1 MIRMRYLMFV
11 LVSMILMSG
20 NRLNAQ
26 NPANLNLGNDPSKYV
41 GFAQSIYWSALSMEE
56 KQTFIFAY
64 ISSAYET
71 RSLANQIFKSSSR
84 EKKKFNDKI
93 DWYFRIWGDLLD
105 MKQAGDISIDE
116 FIGWIDLF
124 YSIDFNQDKLFSEA
138 LAYAYRK
145 VKGEDKALL
154 ELFLGRSLESRAKL
168 SVNEVLQQQTIKK
181 QVAKSAARDVIME
194 FNHVMPETQT
204 AETPTPID
212 DSPTPLSDMD
222 TRIVNMAV
230 EVECVNHSA
239 PEKLMDPVFLQN
251 LAEKFGF
258 KTVDEFNRVFEGVQR
273 TDRWEKLHRLIV
285 EHSFDQ
291 GCM

>member
-1 MIRMRYLMFV
+1 MKRISKLF
-11 LVSMILMSG
+11 ILLFSG
-20 NRLNAQ
+20 LLLYTGQARAQ
-26 NPANLNLGNDPSKYV
+26 NPADLNLGNDPSKYV
-41 GFAQSIYWSALSMEE
+41 GFAQSIYWSALTPEE

-105 MKQAGDISIDE
+105 MKAAGDISINE

-154 ELFLGRSLESRAKL
+154 ELFLGRSLKSRAKL
-168 SVNEVLQQQTIKK
+168 SEKEEFQQQSIRK

-194 FNHVMPETQT
+194 FNQVMPETQT
-204 AETPTPID
+204 AETPEPID
-212 DSPTPLSDMD
+212 DSPTPLSDLD
-222 TRIVNMAV
+222 QRIVTMAV

-251 LAEKFGF
+251 LAEKHGF
-258 KTVDEFNRVFEGVQR
+258 KTVDEFNRIFEGVQR
-273 TDRWEKLHRLIV
+273 TDRWEKLHRQIV
-285 EHSFDQ
+285 ERSFDQ